1 MKKKISFLTILSIL
15 FIIVISVGIAFAEGG
30 AETCN
35 KAGMLAGMLRG
46 LLQKFFSLNCEE
58 AELWLGWILKTF
70 NFVVLV
76 GFLYW
81 LLASKIK
88 DFFSGRRVEIKES
101 LEKAVE
107 RKAEAEKKYRE
118 YSEKLDKASLEID
131 GIFEMIKAQGIT
143 EKQKIIEDAEK
154 TAKKMKEDASARIE
168 QEMKKATEQLKAQ
181 AVELSVQMAE
191 EILKRSITKDDH
203 KAMVEDYINKV
214 VIRN

>member
-1 MKKKISFLTILSIL
+1 MKKTISSFTIVMVLL
-15 FIIVISVGIAFAEGG
+15 ISVSIAFAAAEAEGG
-30 AETCN
+30 GSAE
-35 KAGMLAGMLRG
+35 
-46 LLQKFFSLNCEE
+46 
-58 AELWLGWILKTF
+58 WIDFAKKSF
-70 NFVVLV
+70 NFIVLV

-81 LLASKIK
+81 LLAAKIK

-107 RKAEAEKKYRE
+107 RKADAEKKYRE

-181 AVELSVQMAE
+181 AIELSVQMAE